1 MAAHPVYPVEGGT
14 AACPVYPVEVRAT
27 TAFGLED
34 QQRQWEKK
42 QDQWVSFEKE
52 TLKYDNGPTSDNILL
67 NLYPQLS
74 VIRPL
79 NNCLQCLS

>member
-27 TAFGLED
+27 TVFGLED
-34 QQRQWEKK
+34 QQR
-42 QDQWVSFEKE
+42 QWVSFEKE